1 MSTFYFL
8 LLRLLLMG
16 ACLCWFFV
24 ALAAFGWAAKQAPQ
38 YAMLSLCVIGFLVY
52 VRVRK

>member
-1 MSTFYFL
+1 MSRINFL

-16 ACLCWFFV
+16 GCLSLGFV
-24 ALAAFGWAAKQAPQ
+24 ACAAFGWAAKQAPQ
-38 YAMLSLCVIGFLVY
+38 YAMLLLCVLGFLVY